1 MDERWGGEKRI
12 KQNKW
17 VHFIYPVTST
27 ETVVISRQTIK
38 GINYVIY
45 LIINHLRA
53 THIWSV
59 AVKVLTINDMSI
71 PHPISFA

>member
-1 MDERWGGEKRI
+1 MCVARNALIII
-12 KQNKW
+12 KIRYLTPPK
-17 VHFIYPVTST
+17 
-27 ETVVISRQTIK
+27 IK
-38 GINYVIY
+38 GINYVIC

-53 THIWSV
+53 TQIWSV